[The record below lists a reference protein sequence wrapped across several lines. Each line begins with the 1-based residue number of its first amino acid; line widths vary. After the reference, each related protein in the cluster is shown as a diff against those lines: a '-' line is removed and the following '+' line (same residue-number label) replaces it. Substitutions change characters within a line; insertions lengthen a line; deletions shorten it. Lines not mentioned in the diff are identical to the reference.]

1 MRNTTALIGLACFA
15 LPHTHLLANEA
26 PIEEVI
32 VVEKY
37 SKRTILLE
45 DTLSVSPDT
54 AQLLKD
60 VPGGN
65 VNGNGP
71 LTGIPQYRGMYGPRI
86 GVTVNG
92 AAIAPAGPNWM
103 DPPLSYAAPSQLVSL
118 EVYRG
123 IAPVSVMPE
132 SIGGAIVSNTKLGD
146 FSGTDDWQRTGRVSF
161 SGQTVNDAS
170 LFGGMA
176 SFANQSHHV
185 AVAAMSEQGED
196 QSFPEGKIRPTEFD
210 RQRGEIA
217 YGYRRD
223 AHTFELGYTRN
234 ETGNTGTPAL
244 PMDID
249 YFDGDLFRANY
260 VYAGDSWSIN
270 TQLNASELV
279 HGMTN
284 YHLRPAPQSPAQ
296 WRQNTTDVDNLGLH
310 FTAQRDDNLGH
321 WLFGADYQQEEHN
334 GLIDN
339 PNNPM
344 FFVEGF
350 NNASREVVGVF
361 VEREHRLTDSLVTEI
376 GLRVNHVTSD
386 ADAVDATPARMM
398 PPAMMLRD
406 TFNATDRKADDTNID
421 AAAKVWWSQNE
432 SLVWYAGLARKN
444 RSASFVE
451 RYLWLPLQATGG
463 LADGFTYTGNLTLKP
478 EQSNEIE
485 FGADWSHKRFSMS
498 PRVFLRDVDDFI
510 QGTPSANASAVMMV
524 RMMNMANG
532 TTNPDPLQFNNV
544 DARFY
549 GFDMDWRVSI
559 NDQWSIS
566 GLLNY
571 VRGERRDIDDDLYR
585 IAPPNASIQLNYAA
599 QRVDASLEL
608 VAYDDQTHVSHTNR
622 EAQTDGYTLLNLTA
636 AYQFS
641 DRLRLVVGA
650 ENLLDES
657 YLDHLAGYNRVRN
670 PDIMLGSRL
679 PGTGRNAFLR
689 ADIAW

>member
-1 MRNTTALIGLACFA
+1 MRHTTALIGLAC
-15 LPHTHLLANEA
+15 LGMPHTCLHADES

-32 VVEKY
+32 VIEKY
-37 SKRTILLE
+37 AKRAIYLE
-45 DTLSVSPDT
+45 DALSVSPDT
-54 AQLLKD
+54 AQLLKE

-86 GVTVNG
+86 GITVNG
-92 AAIAPAGPNWM
+92 ATIAPAGPNWM

-146 FSGTDDWQRTGRVSF
+146 FTHTLDWQSTGRVSF

-170 LFGGMA
+170 LLGGMA
-176 SFANQSHHV
+176 AFANQSHHV
-185 AVAAMSEQGED
+185 AVAAMSEQGDD
-196 QSFPEGKIRPTEFD
+196 QSFPGGKILPSEFD
-210 RQRGEIA
+210 RQRGEVA
-217 YGYRRD
+217 YGYRYG
-223 AHTFELGYTRN
+223 AHTLEFGYTRN
-234 ETGNTGTPAL
+234 ETGNAGTPAL

-249 YFDGDLFRANY
+249 YFDGDLYRAKY
-260 VYAGDSWSIN
+260 QYDGERWQIDA
-270 TQLNASELV
+270 QLNASELV

-284 YHLRPAPQSPAQ
+284 YHLRPVPQNLAL
-296 WRQNTTDVDNLGLH
+296 WRQNTTDVDNFGFGLN
-310 FTAQRDDNLGH
+310 ARRMDSQGH
-321 WLFGADYQQEEHN
+321 WLLGLDYFDEQHN

-339 PNNPM
+339 PNNSM

-350 NNASREVVGVF
+350 NNASREVLGAF
-361 VEREHRLTDSLVTEI
+361 VEREQRFTDTLVAEI
-376 GLRVNHVTSD
+376 GVRVNQVTAD

-398 PPAMMLRD
+398 PPAMMLRN
-406 TFNATDRKADDTNID
+406 TFNAADRNADDTNVD
-421 AAAKVWWSQNE
+421 AVAKLWWSRSDQ
-432 SLVWYAGLARKN
+432 LVLYAGLARKT

-463 LADGFTYTGNLTLKP
+463 LADGFTYTGNLDLQP
-478 EQSNEIE
+478 EQSTEIE
-485 FGADWSHKRFSMS
+485 FGTDLTLGRFSLS
-498 PRVFLRDVDDFI
+498 PRIFVRDVDDFI
-510 QGTPSANASAVMMV
+510 QGTPSTDASAVMMV

-532 TTNPDPLQFNNV
+532 TQVPDPLQFNNV

-559 NDQWSIS
+559 NDEWSVT

-585 IAPPNASIQLNYAA
+585 IAPPNASFQLNYAA
-599 QRVDASLEL
+599 HKIDASLEL
-608 VAYDDQTHVSHTNR
+608 VAYDDQAHVSLTNR
-622 EAQTDGYTLLNLTA
+622 EVRTDGYELLNLTA
-636 AYQFS
+636 AYQFN
-641 DRLRLVVGA
+641 DTLRLAVGA
-650 ENLLDES
+650 ENLLDET
-657 YLDHLAGYNRVRN
+657 YLDHLAGYNRVQN
-670 PDIMLGSRL
+670 QDIMLGSRL
-679 PGTGRNAFLR
+679 PGTGRNVFLR

>member
-15 LPHTHLLANEA
+15 LPHTNLVAQNST
-26 PIEEVI
+26 IEEVI
-32 VVEKY
+32 VIEKH
-37 SKRTILLE
+37 SKRKILLE

-71 LTGIPQYRGMYGPRI
+71 LTGIPQYRGMYGSRI

-92 AAIAPAGPNWM
+92 AQIAPAGPNWM

-132 SIGGAIVSNTKLGD
+132 SIGGAIVSTTKLGD
-146 FSGTDDWQRTGRVSF
+146 FTDTAEWQPTGRVSF
-161 SGQTVNDAS
+161 SGQSVNDAS

-176 SFANQSHHV
+176 SFANQSHHI
-185 AVAAMSEQGED
+185 AMAAMSEQGDD
-196 QSFPEGKIRPTEFD
+196 QSFPDGKIRPTGFD

-217 YGYRRD
+217 YGYRSG
-223 AHTFELGYTRN
+223 AHTFELGYTHN

-249 YFDGDLFRANY
+249 YVDGDLFRVTYA
-260 VYAGDSWSIN
+260 YAGEHWTIES
-270 TQLNASELV
+270 QLNTSKLA

-284 YHLRPAPQSPAQ
+284 YHLRPAPQNPTQ
-296 WRQNTTDVDNLGLH
+296 WRQNTTDVDNFGLH
-310 FTAQRDDNLGH
+310 FTAQRDDNQGH
-321 WLFGADYQQEEHN
+321 WLLGADYQKAQHN
-334 GLIDN
+334 ALIDN
-339 PNNPM
+339 PNTPM

-350 NNASREVVGVF
+350 NNASRDVIGLF
-361 VEREHRLTDSLVTEI
+361 IEREHRLADSLVAEI
-376 GLRVNHVTSD
+376 GARINQVTAD

-398 PPAMMLRD
+398 PPATMLRD
-406 TFNATDRKADDTNID
+406 AFNAADRAADDTNID
-421 AAAKVWWSQNE
+421 VTAKVWWSQSD
-432 SLVWYAGLARKN
+432 SLLWYAGLARKT

-463 LADGFTYTGNLTLKP
+463 LADGFTYTGNLDLKP
-478 EQSNEIE
+478 EQSNELE
-485 FGADWSHKRFSMS
+485 FGADWAAGRLNMS
-498 PRVFLRDVDDFI
+498 PRVFVRNVDDFI
-510 QGTPSANASAVMMV
+510 QGTPSTNASAVMMV
-524 RMMNMANG
+524 RMMNMANS
-532 TTNPDPLQFNNV
+532 TDNPDPLQFNNV

-549 GFDMDWRVSI
+549 GFDMDWRISI
-559 NDQWSIS
+559 NDQWSVT

-571 VRGERRDIDDDLYR
+571 VRGERRNIDDDLYR
-585 IAPPNASIQLNYAA
+585 IAPPNASVQLHYAA
-599 QRVDASLEL
+599 HKIDASLEL
-608 VAYDDQTHVSHTNR
+608 IAYDDQRHVSRTNR
-622 EAQTDGYTLLNLTA
+622 EAQTEGYELLNLTA
-636 AYQFS
+636 AYQFN
-641 DRLRLVVGA
+641 DILRFVVGA
-650 ENLLDES
+650 ENLLDTT

-670 PDIMLGSRL
+670 QDIMMGSRL
-679 PGTGRNAFLR
+679 PGTGRNVFLR